1 MAYPAVFIAWRRG
14 GGVRA
19 RRKAAPA
26 RSRQKVGLFLCCSD
40 SRAEAS
46 AHVFQLYGGF
56 LLRAVARNNCALSC
70 CRADAAVLSSVSIAR
85 WLELHLRWEYAAA
98 ARERCK
104 VGSPT
109 RRIDHIMPSA
119 DEFDT

>member
-1 MAYPAVFIAWRRG
+1 MVYPAVLIAWRRG
-14 GGVRA
+14 GACARGVK
-19 RRKAAPA
+19 RRRRGPGKKCWPIALWQRR
-26 RSRQKVGLFLCCSD
+26 RSTSF
-40 SRAEAS
+40 

-85 WLELHLRWEYAAA
+85 WLELRLRWEYAAA
-98 ARERCK
+98 AWERGK

-109 RRIDHIMPSA
+109 RCIDHKNAFGRRI
-119 DEFDT
+119 